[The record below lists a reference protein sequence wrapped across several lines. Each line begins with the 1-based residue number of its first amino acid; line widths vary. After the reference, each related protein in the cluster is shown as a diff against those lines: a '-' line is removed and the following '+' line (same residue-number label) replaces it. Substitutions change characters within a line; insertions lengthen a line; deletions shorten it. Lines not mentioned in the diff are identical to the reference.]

1 MEDAATCSTNCCTS
15 ARVPI
20 KVTSWIEARLRPSDV
35 PVIQGDASRI
45 RSELGWEPQI
55 RVEQMLS
62 DTLEWWRADSCGA
75 R

>member
-1 MEDAATCSTNCCTS
+1 LLHL

-20 KVTSWIEARLRPSDV
+20 RTIPDDARMRPSDI

-45 RSELGWEPQI
+45 RAEFGWAPKI

-62 DTLEWWRADSCGA
+62 DTLEWWRSETLAG

>member
-1 MEDAATCSTNCCTS
+1 
-15 ARVPI
+15 VPI
-20 KVTSWIEARLRPSDV
+20 RILPDPARMRPADI

-45 RSELGWEPQI
+45 RAEFGWGPKI

-62 DTLEWWRADSCGA
+62 DTLEWWRSETLAG